1 MLIVLSD
8 LHFAESN
15 SYNLGD
21 QQYNHNLPSSVYKT
35 YFREIADLI
44 REDSI
49 ERIDIV
55 LAGDIFELNRS
66 TFWFK
71 DSLRPYVNNNA
82 VEPGSPL
89 EERIIEIVDAIVAD
103 YRVSETLALFRGLS
117 TLFGKPVT
125 LRYISGN
132 HDRLCN
138 ASARIR
144 RRIRSYLG
152 MEDSDLAFPNQYVHI
167 VNGEAMVLVRHGHE
181 YDRANFSQNIGI
193 LPVIPTFIA
202 KESYDKPVFGDVV
215 TLEIATKIPQAFKEY
230 YSIQTI
236 MEVEAL
242 SSIYQRLNDFDNVRP
257 ASALMSF
264 LFSTPG
270 LSQKQVWQFIEP
282 VFIKALNDIANDPSM
297 ADRLVEFGGLVG
309 FAATILRLVLKTR
322 LWRKGIPFWI
332 AKSLI
337 RPAFAKTDLGP
348 QTKLISREECL
359 QPGNS
364 RVVAIVAGHTHE
376 PVVELLQSDKGQERY
391 YINDGTFR
399 NVITSSPDLTQ
410 FGRIRSKARVL
421 IFEPGERNPEY
432 VRPTGWSFDF
442 MAKYGYGSDPDESP
456 PPVVETIPS
465 LK

>member
-44 REDSI
+44 REDPI

-89 EERIIEIVDAIVAD
+89 EERIIEIIDAIVAD
-103 YRVSETLALFRGLS
+103 YRVSEALALFRGLS

-125 LRYISGN
+125 LRYIPGN

-152 MEDSDLAFPNQYVHI
+152 MEDSDVAFPNQYVHI
-167 VNGEAMVLVRHGHE
+167 VNGAAMVLVRHGHE
-181 YDRANFSQNIGI
+181 YDRSNFSLNVATM
-193 LPVIPTFIA
+193 PVIPTFIG
-202 KESYDKPVFGDVV
+202 KEAYDEPVIGDII
-215 TLEIATKIPQAFKEY
+215 TLEIATKIPQAFKDY
-230 YSIQTI
+230 YSVETI
-236 MEVEAL
+236 MGVEAL

-257 ASALMSF
+257 TSALMSF

-270 LSQKQVWQFIEP
+270 LSQKEVWRFIEP
-282 VFIKALNDIANDPSM
+282 VFIKALNDIAIDPSM

-309 FAATILRLVLKTR
+309 FAAAILRLVLKTR
-322 LWRKGIPFWI
+322 LWRKGIPFWL

-364 RVVAIVAGHTHE
+364 GVVAIVAGHTHD
-376 PVVELLQSDKGQERY
+376 PVVELLQSEKGQERY

-399 NVITSSPDLTQ
+399 NVITSSPDMNQ

-456 PPVVETIPS
+456 PPVVETLTD

>member
-21 QQYNHNLPSSVYKT
+21 KLYNHNLPSSVYKA

-44 REDSI
+44 HEDFI
-49 ERIDIV
+49 DRIDIV

-66 TFWFK
+66 TLWFK
-71 DSLRPYVNNNA
+71 DSFRPYVNNNA
-82 VEPGSPL
+82 VEPNSPL
-89 EERIIEIVDAIVAD
+89 ENRIIEIIDAIVAD
-103 YRVSETLALFRGLS
+103 YRVSETLALFRNLS
-117 TLFGKPVT
+117 VLFGKPIT
-125 LRYISGN
+125 IHYLPGN

-138 ASARIR
+138 SSPRIR

-152 MEDSDLAFPNQYVHI
+152 MEDSDLAFPNQYIHI
-167 VNGEAMVLVRHGHE
+167 VNGAAMVLVRHGHE
-181 YDRANFSQNIGI
+181 YDRANFSLNTE
-193 LPVIPTFIA
+193 LMPVIPTFIP
-202 KESYDKPVFGDVV
+202 KEAYDAPVIGDIV
-215 TLEIATKIPQAFKEY
+215 TLEIATKIPLAFKEY
-230 YSIQTI
+230 YSEAMI
-236 MEVEAL
+236 MRVDAL

-257 ASALMSF
+257 VTALMSF

-270 LSQKQVWQFIEP
+270 LSQKDVWRFIEP
-282 VFIKALNDIANDPSM
+282 VFIKAVNDIATDPSM
-297 ADRLVEFGGLVG
+297 ADRLVEFGGIVG
-309 FAATILRLVLKTR
+309 FGATILRLILKTR

-337 RPAFAKTDLGP
+337 RPAFARTDLGL
-348 QTKLISREECL
+348 QAKLVSREECL

-364 RVVAIVAGHTHE
+364 GVVAVVAGHTHN
-376 PVVELLQSDKGQERY
+376 PAVELLQSGKGQERY

-421 IFEPGERNPEY
+421 IFESGERNPEY

-442 MAKYGYGSDPDESP
+442 TAKYGYGSDPDESP
-456 PPVVETIPS
+456 PLAVGTLAD